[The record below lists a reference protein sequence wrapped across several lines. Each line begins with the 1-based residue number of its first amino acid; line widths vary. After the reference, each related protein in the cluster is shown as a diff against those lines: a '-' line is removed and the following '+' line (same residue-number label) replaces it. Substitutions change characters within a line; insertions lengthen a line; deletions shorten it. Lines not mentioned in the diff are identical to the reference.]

1 MAKKFRTTISNP
13 TIDYSLL
20 QEGICLKPEDFA
32 EEETEDK
39 SKGHTRPTHDFRV
52 QAKREAV
59 NKNNLKKA
67 KEARI
72 WSGGIIP
79 SEGTARRYWTG
90 VDGMIVRTTER
101 KDALRVRRA
110 IDSSEEKIR
119 EYA

>member
-1 MAKKFRTTISNP
+1 MAKFRNTMSNP
-13 TIDYSLL
+13 TIDSFLL
-20 QEGICLKPEDFA
+20 QEGTYLKAEDFEA
-32 EEETEDK
+32 EEEATK
-39 SKGHTRPTHDFRV
+39 AKGHTRPTHDFRV

-59 NKNNLKKA
+59 NKSCLKKA
-67 KEARI
+67 KDSRI
-72 WSGGIIP
+72 WSGDIIP

-90 VDGMIVRTTER
+90 IGGMTVRTTER